1 MTKQEIVK
9 ISINQNSLMMAKKT
23 GYCNTVYAKI
33 VKIRLPK
40 GVCGSILHDITS
52 LLLYTV
58 FYINSLLS
66 ERTLCNS

>member
-33 VKIRLPK
+33 RLPK
-40 GVCGSILHDITS
+40 GVCGSILHDIAS